1 MFVRPS
7 AQRSLSL
14 PRLTTIRRPQLTS
27 TSSLCRSVAGAGT
40 SSQRLL
46 VTRPDLLPWKR
57 RSERVSHGTQHDR
70 SLATAIDDARGQE
83 DMPFGL
89 PAYAQ
94 SPQSQ
99 RNLAPYELR
108 HFDPSNPIIVKSG
121 LEAPIRLRT
130 TPQGVPGDVESMLS
144 VFDACLHVAHLDRAA
159 LVLKRFDDSELLP
172 GQELIKLHN
181 KYLAA
186 NIERFYS
193 QPDGKWAESM
203 QAWYETQIRAKGLP
217 QTPETI
223 AYMLKISLLSGQD
236 VDKLER
242 RINRYMGM
250 VPGDLGWK
258 VYQYSDIL
266 SDQDLA
272 KITNLCTVHKYS
284 PEDWITEGEDSSQL
298 QLADEN
304 ITQDATATAGT
315 AVDPEGEVLAVKQK
329 GLGLKTLRNVL
340 SFFDDIR
347 GVDISK
353 LPLAEQREIQAR
365 MEKDC
370 VDAAINRWREEH
382 QALMKM
388 GRNTSLSTNAL
399 NSQLYDWQCALEKR
413 IKEDMKLMDV
423 AEAQETKS
431 ADDLDKILIAP
442 FFRQS
447 SPARLAAITI
457 LSVLNSTA
465 SADSDN
471 GPTIA
476 IAVSALAKA
485 VEDDVRLQRNHEARK
500 SKKAR
505 RRVLRREAAE
515 TTQAASPSASSMSPD
530 DSQAEQVEESSHEFT
545 NWPVVIKTKIG
556 AFLTLALIDTAKV
569 TVTREHPETKALIS
583 QVQPAFSRSTIFK
596 KGKRVGMVM
605 PNKFL
610 TELMKR
616 EPRADFLARHLPML
630 VEPEPWSKFDKGGFL
645 EFPTSI
651 VRIKNGEKDQKVYTE
666 AAIKRGDLEQVCK
679 GLDVLGRTAWKVNR
693 PVFKV
698 MLEAWNS
705 GEEIANFPPLHPNIP
720 LPPEPEYSEDPMA
733 RKQWITQVKTIENEK
748 AGLHSERCFINFQM
762 EIANSFKDQT
772 FYFPHNMDFRGRAY
786 PIPTYLNHM
795 GADNSRGMLLFAN
808 GKELG
813 ESGLR
818 WLKVHMANVAGFD
831 KASISERQ
839 AFADEHM
846 DKIIDSATNP
856 LGGERWWLKA
866 EDAWQCLAA
875 CFELKAA
882 MELPDPTK
890 YVSSLPVQQD
900 GTCNGLQHYAA
911 LGGDLWGAQQ
921 VNLTPGDRPADVYSA
936 VADLVKA
943 SIEEDVK
950 DDNPFAKIMDGKIT
964 RKVVKQTVMTNVYGV
979 TFIGAR
985 AQVHKQIEAAH
996 PNIEA
1001 ETGMPTMLLASY
1013 VASKIFKALS
1023 TMFSGAHDIQY
1034 WLAECAGRVCRA
1046 LSSEQLDNMAAMAE
1060 AQNAALV
1067 AEEPKTKKKV
1077 KAPKPKASD
1086 AKNAKNLLAS
1096 DLLNHWKSTIVWT
1109 TPLRLPVVQPYRRGG
1124 TRTIS
1129 TALQDLNL
1137 VIPERSDPVNRR
1149 KQLQAFP
1156 PNFIHSL
1163 DASHML
1169 LSALECDAKGLSF
1182 AAVHDSFWTHA
1193 ADVDVMNSA
1202 LRDSFI
1208 RIHKENVIERLA
1220 SEFEAR
1226 YKGSLYLNSLELGCA
1241 VEKEIVA
1248 FRAET
1253 RLSANDEVLLERERL
1268 RLLESSDPREVE
1280 QGQQMRT
1287 PASIFAEHNAA
1298 LESVAESEIDEI
1310 GLGNVPSPDEIVK
1323 SALEESSTSSDV
1335 KYNVD
1340 DPERVKRFL
1349 TTSAFQNE
1357 MAKPLKPKAKKTRS
1371 SVMGV
1376 WLPMKFPELPKK
1388 VCSFAGLE
1396 PPLAFCDY
1404 LVLTLLL
1411 QGEFDVT
1418 QLKDSQYFFS

>member
-1 MFVRPS
+1 MFIRPS

-14 PRLTTIRRPQLTS
+14 PRISTFRRPQVIS
-27 TSSLCRSVAGAGT
+27 TSSLCRSVAGAGA

-46 VTRPDLLPWKR
+46 VTRPDLLPWQR

-70 SLATAIDDARGQE
+70 SLATAIDDAHAQE
-83 DMPFGL
+83 DLPFNI

-94 SPQSQ
+94 SPQPQ

-108 HFDPSNPIIVKSG
+108 HFDPSNPIIVKHE
-121 LEAPIRLRT
+121 LEPPARLRT
-130 TPQGVPGDVESMLS
+130 TGQGIPGDIETMLS
-144 VFDACLHVAHLDRAA
+144 VFHACLQVSHLDRAA
-159 LVLKRFDDSELLP
+159 LVLKRFEEYDLLP
-172 GQELIKLHN
+172 GHELIKLHN

-193 QPDGKWAESM
+193 QPNIKWAESM
-203 QAWYETQIRAKGLP
+203 QSWYETQIRAKGLP
-217 QTPETI
+217 QTPKTI

-236 VDKLER
+236 SERLER
-242 RINRYMGM
+242 RIDRYMGM

-272 KITNLCTVHKYS
+272 KITSLCTVHKYS
-284 PEDWITEGEDSSQL
+284 PDEWVIEGDESPESQLATEASSQDASAA
-298 QLADEN
+298 AD
-304 ITQDATATAGT
+304 AAS

-329 GLGLKTLRNVL
+329 GLGLKTLRHVL
-340 SFFDDIR
+340 SFFSDIR

-370 VDAAINRWREEH
+370 VDAAIHRWREEH

-388 GRNTSLSTNAL
+388 GKNTSLSTNAL
-399 NSQLYDWQCALEKR
+399 NSQLYDWQCALETR
-413 IKEDMKLMDV
+413 IKEEMKLMDI
-423 AEAQETKS
+423 AEAQPTKS
-431 ADDLDKILIAP
+431 SDDLDKILIAP
-442 FFRQS
+442 FLRQS
-447 SPARLAAITI
+447 NPARLAAVTI
-457 LSVLNSTA
+457 LSILNSTA

-485 VEDDVRLQRNHEARK
+485 VEEDVRLQRNHEARK
-500 SKKAR
+500 LRKTR
-505 RRVLRREAAE
+505 RRFLHREAAE
-515 TTQAASPSASSMSPD
+515 HEQAASSSPETTPPDSTSPEN
-530 DSQAEQVEESSHEFT
+530 SVIKHVEEAIQNADH
-545 NWPVVIKTKIG
+545 WPVVIKTKIG
-556 AFLTLALIDTAKV
+556 AFLTLALIETATV
-569 TVTREHPETKALIS
+569 TVTREHPDTKELVS
-583 QVQPAFSRSTIFK
+583 QVQPSFAKSTIFK
-596 KGKRVGMVM
+596 KGKRVGMIM
-605 PNKFL
+605 PNKYL
-610 TELMKR
+610 TELMKK

-651 VRIKNGEKDQKVYTE
+651 IRIKNGEKDQKVYTE
-666 AAIKRGDLEQVCK
+666 AAIKRGDLDQVCK
-679 GLDVLGRTAWKVNR
+679 GLDVLGRTAWRINR
-693 PVFKV
+693 SVFGV

-705 GEEIANFPPLHPNIP
+705 GEAIANFPPLHPSIP
-720 LPPEPEYSEDPMA
+720 LPPEPEYSDDPLA
-733 RKQWITQVKTIENEK
+733 RKVWIAQVKAIENEK

-795 GADNSRGMLLFAN
+795 GADNTRGMLLFAE

-818 WLKVHMANVAGFD
+818 WLKVQISNVAGFD
-831 KASISERQ
+831 KASISERE
-839 AFADEHM
+839 AFAMEHM
-846 DKIIDSATNP
+846 AEIIDSATNP
-856 LGGERWWLKA
+856 LSGGRWWLKA
-866 EDAWQCLAA
+866 EDPWQCLAA
-875 CFELKAA
+875 CFEFKAA

-890 YVSSLPVQQD
+890 HVSALPIQQD

-911 LGGDLWGAQQ
+911 LGGDRWGAQQ
-921 VNLTPGDRPADVYSA
+921 VNLMPGDRPADVYSA
-936 VADLVKA
+936 VADLVKE
-943 SIEEDVK
+943 SIKEDVK
-950 DDNPFAKIMDGKIT
+950 KDNQLGKIMDGKIT

-1001 ETGMPTMLLASY
+1001 ETGMPSMLLASY

-1046 LSSEQLDNMAAMAE
+1046 ISPEQLDNLAALTE
-1060 AQNAALV
+1060 AQNAEAV
-1067 AEEPKTKKKV
+1067 AGEPITKKKA
-1077 KAPKPKASD
+1077 KALKVVN
-1086 AKNAKNLLAS
+1086 KNSTKNFLAS
-1096 DLLNHWKSTIVWT
+1096 DLMSHWKSTIVWT

-1124 TRTIS
+1124 TRTIP

-1163 DASHML
+1163 DATHML
-1169 LSALECDAKGLSF
+1169 LSALECDAMGLTF

-1193 ADVDVMNSA
+1193 ADVDVMNKV

-1208 RIHKENVIERLA
+1208 RIHSENVIERLA

-1226 YKGSLYLNSLELGCA
+1226 YKGSLYLTKLEIGNA
-1241 VEKEIVA
+1241 AEKEIVA
-1248 FRAET
+1248 LRQEL
-1253 RLSANDEVLLERERL
+1253 RLSAQDEVLMERERL
-1268 RLLESSDPREVE
+1268 RLLKSSDPEEV
-1280 QGQQMRT
+1280 QRGQQMRT
-1287 PASIFAEHNAA
+1287 PASIYIEHNGTAA
-1298 LESVAESEIDEI
+1298 SVSKGEIDEV
-1310 GLGNVPSPDEIVK
+1310 GLGNVPSPDEMAK
-1323 SALEESSTSSDV
+1323 SALEDKPTTTHRKLLDFKIDNPKEVETLLSTSGFE
-1335 KYNVD
+1335 NVISKS
-1340 DPERVKRFL
+1340 RSSN
-1349 TTSAFQNE
+1349 TSIY
-1357 MAKPLKPKAKKTRS
+1357 S
-1371 SVMGV
+1371 SVMGI
-1376 WLPMKFPELPKK
+1376 WLPLKFPEVPKK
-1388 VCSFAGLE
+1388 G
-1396 PPLAFCDY
+1396 D
-1404 LVLTLLL
+1404 
-1411 QGEFDVT
+1411 FDVK